1 MKKIIAVILIF
12 SLFISGCAYNI
23 TKGDYEDNQKF
34 YEKVNKVCEDKEEL
48 SIIINNNSRFKVKR
62 LVMMNDTT
70 SFINLRFNSIEK
82 INTNDISQIEF
93 KGTGA
98 SGIQGFLFGGL
109 TGGLAANILS
119 NPATGEGGYL
129 GKVISI
135 SACILVGGLIGIIYS
150 ISNPGKTKISIKS

>member
-1 MKKIIAVILIF
+1 MKKIIAVILIV

-48 SIIINNNSRFKVKR
+48 SIIIKNNSRFKGKR

-109 TGGLAANILS
+109 AGGLVTNYLS
-119 NPATGEGGYL
+119 NPATGEAGHW
-129 GKVISI
+129 KIVPISI
-135 SACILVGGLIGIIYS
+135 GIIVGGLIGIIYS
-150 ISNPGKTKISIKS
+150 IVNPSITTIIINK

>member
-109 TGGLAANILS
+109 AGGLVTNYLS
-119 NPATGEGGYL
+119 NPATGEAGHW
-129 GKVISI
+129 KIVPISI
-135 SACILVGGLIGIIYS
+135 GIIVGGLIGIIYS
-150 ISNPGKTKISIKS
+150 IVNPSITTIIINK

>member
-23 TKGDYEDNQKF
+23 TKGDYEENQKF

-109 TGGLAANILS
+109 AGGLVTNYLS
-119 NPATGEGGYL
+119 NPATGEAGHW
-129 GKVISI
+129 KIVPISI
-135 SACILVGGLIGIIYS
+135 GIIVGGLIGIIYS
-150 ISNPGKTKISIKS
+150 IVNPSITTIIINK